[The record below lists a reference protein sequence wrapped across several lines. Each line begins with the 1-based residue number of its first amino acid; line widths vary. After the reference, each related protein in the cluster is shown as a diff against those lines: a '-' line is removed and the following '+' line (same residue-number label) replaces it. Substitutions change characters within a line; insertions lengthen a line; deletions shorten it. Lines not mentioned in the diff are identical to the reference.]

1 MKTPSQ
7 ARRLKIYIDEAER
20 WQGRP
25 LYQAVVEAAREE
37 GLAGATVLKG
47 LCGFG
52 SKSHEDAGRHLRFGE
67 NPPIIIELVD
77 SQENIARFLARLD
90 ELIRDGFVT
99 LEDVQ
104 RVSYRAN

>member
-7 ARRLKIYIDEAER
+7 ARRLRIYIDESER

-37 GLAGATVLKG
+37 GLAGATVFKG
-47 LCGFG
+47 LFGFG
-52 SKSHEDAGRHLRFGE
+52 SKSHADAGRHLRFGE
-67 NPPIIIELVD
+67 SLPVVIEIVD
-77 SQENIARFLARLD
+77 SGENVGRFLNRLD

-99 LEDVQ
+99 LDDVQ
-104 RVSYRAN
+104 MVSYRA